1 MSAKKKQAPKIK
13 KQDLEFQTSWS
24 LWYDKKTRHNDKGG
38 RGAAVNADSWK
49 NHLQK
54 VGTFQSVLS
63 FWRFYSWMKKPS
75 ELEPGT
81 NLYVF
86 REDLHPMWETFPQGG
101 CWIIRFHKE
110 NASNG
115 IIDRVWEELLIA
127 VLGEQFRTPELVG
140 VSLSTRQS
148 SNKVS
153 HIISL
158 WNRDSEKKPRAKF
171 SIGERLKVLLHLA
184 AESQIEYK
192 LFKKALEDK
201 STFRG
206 AQPYIYVPV

>member
-1 MSAKKKQAPKIK
+1 MSSKKGAPKIK
-13 KQDLEFQTSWS
+13 KQDLEFQTTWS
-24 LWYDKKTRHNDKGG
+24 LWYDKKSKKGDG
-38 RGAAVNADSWK
+38 KRPQQTKADEWK
-49 NHLQK
+49 NHLTK
-54 VGTFQSVLS
+54 VGAFDSVLS
-63 FWRFYSWMKKPS
+63 FWQYYAWTKKPS

-81 NLYVF
+81 NVYIF
-86 REDLHPMWETFPQGG
+86 REDLHPMWETFPNGG
-101 CWIIRFHKE
+101 CWIIRFHRD
-110 NASNG
+110 NAENG
-115 IIDRVWEELLIA
+115 IIDRVWEELLLA

-140 VSLSTRQS
+140 VSLSARQH

-158 WNRDSEKKPRAKF
+158 WNRDTVKKPRAKF

-192 LFKKALEDK
+192 LFSKALEDG

-206 AQPYIYVPV
+206 AQPYVYVPV